1 MTRLAII
8 FSLLFVT
15 PAWAESRAIQC
26 DGVHTYKYETGFLW
40 DKCYTRSGGRWN
52 EMVNFEATDWS
63 CITKNDVDDL
73 DIDIVIDFVEKYQS
87 IINDRGRTDWVC
99 KDIDLPD

>member
-1 MTRLAII
+1 MEIYPLWQNKHTDRLLDEA
-8 FSLLFVT
+8 
-15 PAWAESRAIQC
+15 R
-26 DGVHTYKYETGFLW
+26 
-40 DKCYTRSGGRWN
+40 RWK

-87 IINDRGRTDWVC
+87 IIDDRGRTDWVC